1 MATEAPAVPWDH
13 PAVESFAT
21 ESRRRGR
28 LCVGDLD
35 AVARAASLSGE
46 QLCEIQRV
54 LRDEGLEIEDDCGK
68 ENVPVTRYQPQQ
80 LAEYT
85 GDGLQ
90 QFLNEAGREPLLTAD
105 EEKELARRIERGDLA
120 AKDRMIRANL
130 RLVVSIARR
139 YQGLGEAALL
149 DLIQEGTLG
158 LIRAAEKF
166 DWRKGFRFSTY
177 ATLWIRQAIQRAIDE
192 RGRTI
197 RLPGRLAQ
205 LERRAASA
213 ERRLESELGHPPSLE
228 ETAAAA
234 DMTVEQLQ
242 DLRNSPRAVT
252 SLDRPVG
259 EEAEGA
265 GLGDLLPSE
274 EPSPEEEVEVD
285 LREQAV
291 RAVVDAL
298 PEPEREVVR
307 LRYGLNGGQSPVSMA
322 EIGRRLDLRP
332 TDVARLERK
341 ALAELSE
348 RREIAALR

>member
-1 MATEAPAVPWDH
+1 MSTEAPAVPWHH
-13 PAVESFAT
+13 PAVEALAT

-35 AVARAASLSGE
+35 AVARDASLTPE

-54 LRDEGLEIEDDCGK
+54 LRGEGLEIDDDCGR
-68 ENVPVTRYQPQQ
+68 EHVPPTRYRPQQ

-90 QFLNEAGREPLLTAD
+90 QFLNEAGREPLLTPD
-105 EEKELARRIERGDLA
+105 EEKELSQRVERGDLE
-120 AKDRMIRANL
+120 AKDRMVRANL

-139 YQGLGEAALL
+139 YQGLGEATLL

-158 LIRAAEKF
+158 LIRAVEKF

-213 ERRLESELGHPPSLE
+213 ERRLAAELGHPPTLE
-228 ETAAAA
+228 EIAEGA

-242 DLRNSPRAVT
+242 LLRSSPRAVT

-259 EEAEGA
+259 DESEA

-274 EPSPEEEVEVD
+274 DPTPEEEVEVD

-291 RAVVDAL
+291 RAVVEEL

-307 LRYGLNGGQSPVSMA
+307 LRYGLDGEQAPVSMA

-332 TDVARLERK
+332 TDVARIERQ